1 MFARKKLFLNP
12 TFMISPQQFAKL
24 LKASS
29 FTPREQHALLNLLP
43 KLSMDQ
49 IQELALVLQHD
60 VEAQKDALDSAKSQR
75 DRLILKF
82 GLDLEKLSG
91 QDADS

>member
-1 MFARKKLFLNP
+1 
-12 TFMISPQQFAKL
+12 MISPQQFAKL
-24 LKASS
+24 LKAST
-29 FTPREQHALLNLLP
+29 FTPREQGAILRLLP
-43 KLSMDQ
+43 QLSMAQ
-49 IQELALVLQHD
+49 IQELALVFQHD

-91 QDADS
+91 EDSH